1 MTAPPLI
8 LVDLLGF
15 TGSRGGTET
24 YARELLP
31 RLAQAMPDVRF
42 HALTGARG
50 AESVRSFFPGDVT
63 ALDWVDESPSRWAV
77 AAILA
82 TNRVARRIGA
92 DAVWCP
98 ANFGPLRSGVP
109 RLVTVHDAI
118 YDEVPGTLRERAQ
131 RAVTSFLMRRSAKT
145 ADRVVTVSHAAAE
158 SILRHLAVAGGRLS
172 VVHNGSTEPRH
183 VDNPTEVIASLK
195 LPLNRP
201 IVLTA
206 GNRMPHKNFVGLLNA
221 MAHIPREKRPFTVI
235 CGSGHP
241 DPLSDVVARLGLGDD
256 VLLPGWVT
264 RDELESL
271 YIAADLYVCPSL
283 AEGFGL
289 PVVDALRREVPV
301 LANDVPVLREVG
313 GDAAAYADATSP
325 EELSRAIESALAS
338 PTDAAARSRGREWA
352 SSFTWDRS
360 AAQTA
365 QELRAVL
372 ALDRQGRR

>member
-1 MTAPPLI
+1 MTRRL
-8 LVDLLGF
+8 LVDLRGF
-15 TGSRGGTET
+15 TGRRGGTET
-24 YARELLP
+24 SARELLA
-31 RLAQAMPDVRF
+31 RLPHELPDVEWI
-42 HALTGARG
+42 ALVNRPG
-50 AESVRSFFPGDVT
+50 AEAVRSFFPGKVVPVRWVGADRVSW
-63 ALDWVDESPSRWAV
+63 ALGT
-77 AAILA
+77 ILSVGPA
-82 TNRVARRIGA
+82 ARRVGA
-92 DAVWCP
+92 DLVWCP

-283 AEGFGL
+283 TEGFGL

-365 QELRAVL
+365 QELREVL